1 MYKSVSCSKRPN
13 GARQISLPVKV
24 AFRVQPRRVEPFG
37 YAKPLQLLVVSS
49 HVRLAVV
56 RERSQLAVMLQLVL
70 EFRQTFDNLLTLL
83 LRLRVIGFYGSAVDI
98 VNGASL
104 TRSIVFTGNASD
116 PWGSGDE
123 RG

>member
-1 MYKSVSCSKRPN
+1 
-13 GARQISLPVKV
+13 
-24 AFRVQPRRVEPFG
+24 
-37 YAKPLQLLVVSS
+37 
-49 HVRLAVV
+49 
-56 RERSQLAVMLQLVL
+56 MLQLVL